1 MTVSAEKFN
10 DGPVP
15 SSAAR
20 AGWLWPLALLF
31 GAALLAVTNRTFWID
46 ECVSAQF
53 ASEPTLADC
62 WQAMR
67 RFPEVQ
73 LPLYMLYL
81 WSYIKAFGSG
91 EWALRMAGFPWL
103 VGGAALFV
111 GNVGRAVGSRMLAA
125 LLVAWSPFAWFYL
138 NEARVYSIQLGLA
151 LAVVGTGVALLQ
163 SLTVQRPSKVWARLF
178 LLSLWLLCGTSV
190 LGAMWGF
197 FFFFGLLLA
206 VPRLQWT
213 SLLRLVPVSITL
225 CGVGLAALA
234 GYYAWTMTLH
244 AKPTPGVTSVQ
255 TLAFVWYEILG
266 AAGLGP
272 GRNDL
277 RAAGLGALKPFLAPL
292 LSFAVLTMVVLWA
305 GVRELAV
312 RYGRRCL
319 VPVLVGGFAPFALL
333 LALGVV
339 TQLRVLGRHATPLLA
354 LLLIVLVFG
363 LVRLGRSPGRA
374 GRWLTGVFLLLCLAS
389 CLSLRF
395 AARHEKDDYRSA
407 AAVAKSALAGGQ
419 SVWWNADESGAAYY
433 GVAVEKNFAVRGP
446 CQLLANR
453 SDDELRGLPE
463 PKVIIATKPDIYD
476 NTGALHR
483 YTQQRGFRITGQ
495 FPAFVIWTKDR

>member
-1 MTVSAEKFN
+1 M
-10 DGPVP
+10 D
-15 SSAAR
+15 
-20 AGWLWPLALLF
+20 LAM
-31 GAALLAVTNRTFWID
+31 LAVTNRTFWID

-53 ASEPTLADC
+53 ASEPTLAGC

-81 WSYIKAFGSG
+81 WSYIKALGAG

-103 VGGAALFV
+103 VGGAALFAA
-111 GNVGRAVGSRMLAA
+111 NVGRAAGSRMLAA

-151 LAVVGTGVALLQ
+151 LAVVGTGVALLS
-163 SLTVQRPSKVWARLF
+163 SLAAQQPSKVWARLF

-190 LGAMWGF
+190 LGAMWGC

-206 VPRLQWT
+206 VPRAQRT
-213 SLLRLVPVSITL
+213 SLLRLVPGSLAL
-225 CGVGLAALA
+225 CGMGLAGLA

-255 TLAFVWYEILG
+255 TVAFVGYEILG

-292 LSFAVLTMVVLWA
+292 LLFAVLTAVVLRQ
-305 GVRELAV
+305 GLKELAG
-312 RYGRRCL
+312 RYGRKCL
-319 VPVLVGGFAPFALL
+319 VPVLVGGLTPFALL
-333 LALGVV
+333 LILGVV
-339 TQLRVLGRHATPLLA
+339 THLRVLGRHATPLLA
-354 LLLIVLVFG
+354 LLLVVLAFG

-374 GRWLTGVFLLLCLAS
+374 GRWLAGAFLLLCLAS

-395 AARHEKDDYRSA
+395 AARHEKDDYRNA
-407 AAVAKSALAGGQ
+407 AAVAKSALAAGQ

-433 GVAVEKNFAVRGP
+433 GVALEKNLAGPGP
-446 CQLLANR
+446 CRLLANR
-453 SDDELRGLPE
+453 SDNELRSLPE
-463 PKVIIATKPDIYD
+463 PKVIIATKPDLYD

-483 YTQQRGFRITGQ
+483 YAEQRGFRITER
-495 FPAFVIWTKDR
+495 FPAFVIWTKR